1 MHIYKLVVAVVIMHF
16 FVYDCAQ
23 ANRGKFTLYL
33 HVILLAFPYS
43 QLYIPYLPFQ
53 FYWITGI
60 LLIILNKP
68 VYFRQNNKL
77 LLLVL
82 FYSIL
87 LSFFGTVEYIPY
99 QISKPLFLYTG
110 LIVASKTN
118 SAKYIVLAILVSSLP
133 IISQVLPEF
142 LPILN
147 FLTISSLHV
156 LVATHYQ
163 LGIAG
168 ATLVILISGVIVYY
182 PRRSTMITYIGLI
195 AFILIT
201 FLSGGRTQTFSMLV
215 CMIIIFKLSKHIL
228 VIGCILY
235 VLFSFAIKIPEF
247 SFALERYSRITASS
261 TLGDLSEVSFR
272 AEQQEWAF
280 GEIKRKPFLGYG
292 YNSWLANRGAYSSTR
307 VVTALYPHNGYL
319 LILYE
324 SGLFGFSIFILC
336 VFSGAKTAFM
346 KNQNFSSVIASS
358 IIILYLIIGISHDV
372 LARFNLLWLYVGI
385 ATAKISKSSRS
396 KKIVFK

>member
-1 MHIYKLVVAVVIMHF
+1 MHISKLVAALVIIYF
-16 FVYDCAQ
+16 FVYDYAQ

-33 HVILLAFPYS
+33 HIILLASPYS
-43 QLYIPYLPFQ
+43 QLYIPYMPLH

-68 VYFRQNNKL
+68 VHLGQNNKL
-77 LLLVL
+77 LLLVF

-87 LSFFGTVEYIPY
+87 LSFLGTIEYIPY
-99 QISKPLFLYTG
+99 QVSKPLFFYTG

-118 SAKYIVLAILVSSLP
+118 SAKFLVLVILVSSLP

-147 FLTISSLHV
+147 FFTISSLRV

-168 ATLVILISGVIVYY
+168 STLVILISGVIVYY
-182 PRRSTMITYIGLI
+182 PRHTTMISYIVLI
-195 AFILIT
+195 VFIGIT

-215 CMIIIFKLSKHIL
+215 CMIIIFKFSKHIL
-228 VIGCILY
+228 IIGCILY
-235 VLFSFAIKIPEF
+235 ALFSFVVEIPEF

-261 TLGDLSEVSFR
+261 TPGDLSEISFR

-280 GEIKRKPFLGYG
+280 GEIKRKPLLGYG
-292 YNSWLANRGAYSSTR
+292 YNSWLANRGAFSSNR
-307 VVTALYPHNGYL
+307 VVTVLYPHNGYL

-324 SGLFGFSIFILC
+324 SGLFGFSIFIIC
-336 VFSGAKTAFM
+336 VFSGAKIAFM
-346 KNQNFSSVIASS
+346 KKQNFTSVIASS

-385 ATAKISKSSRS
+385 ATANLSKPLGSEKS
-396 KKIVFK
+396 VFR